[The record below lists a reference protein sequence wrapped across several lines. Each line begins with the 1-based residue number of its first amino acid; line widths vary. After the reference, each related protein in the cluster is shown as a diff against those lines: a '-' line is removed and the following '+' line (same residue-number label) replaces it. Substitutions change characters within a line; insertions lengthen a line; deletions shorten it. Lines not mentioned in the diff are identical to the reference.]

1 MHLSSRLNSE
11 ARGYGP
17 MDDMELISACSKSIE
32 GFKLIDEL
40 SKTKPSNEDEEADR
54 IYDSIRPLFSYAI
67 NAAAQTIAGCA
78 AKARLFLVLENDDLH
93 DTIIRDIIA
102 LDKV

>member
-1 MHLSSRLNSE
+1 
-11 ARGYGP
+11 
-17 MDDMELISACSKSIE
+17 MDDIELISACDKAIE

-40 SKTKPSNEDEEADR
+40 GETNPNNSDADTDK
-54 IYDSIRPLFSYAI
+54 IYDSIRPLFEYAI
-67 NAAAQTIAGCA
+67 DTAAQTIAGCA

-102 LDKV
+102 LDTV